1 MITTSK
7 LFPFY
12 LELFIIHSSRI
23 FVDYQHPSGLV
34 LRKTQDQATIWS
46 EDGRGITSEVYQN
59 QPWRPGQTKSPEGQV
74 KPAHL
79 LDRSGKTNSSAG
91 QAKPVINFLVHIYV
105 RNYIFHLQNSNLNW
119 VCRNNLEQ
127 FGSRQKIALKITLE
141 LGQVRLLYLNKII
154 EPEVS

>member
-1 MITTSK
+1 M
-7 LFPFY
+7 
-12 LELFIIHSSRI
+12 
-23 FVDYQHPSGLV
+23 
-34 LRKTQDQATIWS
+34 
-46 EDGRGITSEVYQN
+46 
-59 QPWRPGQTKSPEGQV
+59 
-74 KPAHL
+74 
-79 LDRSGKTNSSAG
+79 
-91 QAKPVINFLVHIYV
+91 YV